1 METVLLALA
10 ALVAGAAVAVLL
22 LWGRAGRLSD
32 EQFAQLAER
41 VRTEVAEAQ
50 SQALQRNS
58 EQFLDLAETRL
69 KQDASPSWVPDPE
82 HPTWGPEW
90 AKWSQEAADLL

>member
-1 METVLLALA
+1 MPSEGSSPSV
-10 ALVAGAAVAVLL
+10 
-22 LWGRAGRLSD
+22 GRLSSD
-32 EQFAQLAER
+32 ALTHLDAE
-41 VRTEVAEAQ
+41 
-50 SQALQRNS
+50 ALQRNS